1 MRMRITIDVDKPFSE
16 WNVWCNRIEEEEA
29 GEVE

>member
-16 WNVWCNRIEEEEA
+16 WNVWCNRIEEEA